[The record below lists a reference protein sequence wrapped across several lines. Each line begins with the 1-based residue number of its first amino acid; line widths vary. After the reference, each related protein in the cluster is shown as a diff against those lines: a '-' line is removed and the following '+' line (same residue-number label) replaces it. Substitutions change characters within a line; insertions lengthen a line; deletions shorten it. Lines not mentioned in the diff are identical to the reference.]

1 MTQARVR
8 FAETD
13 AAGIVHY
20 AQYLAYFEAGRAD
33 ALRSAGLSSEMIVAC
48 SLHARL
54 LEADLRYRA
63 PARFDDLLDIYTW
76 VVEASGSRFRFAC
89 EILRVL
95 DRVVIATGETL
106 HEWTDPN
113 QACDSVPHWLFA
125 ALDQLRG

>member
-1 MTQARVR
+1 VR

-33 ALRSAGLSSEMIVAC
+33 ALRSAGVSSEMIASC

-54 LEADLRYRA
+54 LEAVMRYRA
-63 PARFDDLLDIYTW
+63 PARFDDLLDIYAW
-76 VVEASGSRFRFAC
+76 VVEASDSRFRFAY
-89 EILRVL
+89 EIQRGP
-95 DRVVIATGETL
+95 DQVVIATGETQ

-113 QACDSVPHWLFA
+113 QSPHGVPHWLLA
-125 ALDQLRG
+125 ALHQLRG